1 MKKLLFLLGLGG
13 IGYGVYYY
21 FTEQLKLAL
30 NWDFKITDFKLNSIT
45 SQGADI
51 DLIISVLNK
60 SSFAV
65 EVKDYDIDVL
75 YSGVKIANA
84 KNDSRFTVQAD
95 SWFDVPTSAYI
106 SFDSAKGILGDLTKD
121 KYITKE
127 EREEIKILEKVN
139 TINSKEEI
147 KKINRKGKMNIL
159 IAKIPKEI
167 IFNAKDI
174 MVSQNSADDLGLSK
188 PINKINDLL
197 GKLGIKI

>member
-21 FTEQLKLAL
+21 FTEQLKLAFD
-30 NWDFKITDFKLNSIT
+30 WDFKITDFKLNTIT

-60 SSFAV
+60 SSFAI
-65 EVKDYDIDVL
+65 EVKNYDIDVL
-75 YSGVKIANA
+75 YEGVAIAKA
-84 KNDSRFTVQAD
+84 KNDSAFTVQSD

-106 SFDSAKGILGDLTKD
+106 SFDSAKGVLGDFG
-121 KYITKE
+121 ITLLSKKPL
-127 EREEIKILEKVN
+127 KITV
-139 TINSKEEI
+139 
-147 KKINRKGKMNIL
+147 KGKMNIL

-174 MVSQNSADDLGLSK
+174 LVSQNSAEYLGLSK

>member
-30 NWDFKITDFKLNSIT
+30 DWDFKITNFKLNSIT
-45 SQGADI
+45 SQVADI

-65 EVKDYDIDVL
+65 EVKDYDIDVF
-75 YSGVKIANA
+75 YSGVAIAKAISDNT
-84 KNDSRFTVQAD
+84 FTVQSD
-95 SWFDVPTSAYI
+95 SWFDVPTSAYV
-106 SFDSAKGILGDLTKD
+106 SFDNAKGLLGDFG
-121 KYITKE
+121 ITLLSKKPL
-127 EREEIKILEKVN
+127 KITV
-139 TINSKEEI
+139 
-147 KKINRKGKMNIL
+147 KGKMNIL
-159 IAKIPKEI
+159 IANIPKEI

-174 MVSQNSADDLGLSK
+174 LVSQNSAEYFGLNK
-188 PINKINDLL
+188 PINKINNLL

>member
-30 NWDFKITDFKLNSIT
+30 DWDFKVSDFKLNSIT

-65 EVKDYDIDVL
+65 EVKDYDIDVF
-75 YSGVKIANA
+75 YSGVAIAKA
-84 KNDSRFTVQAD
+84 QNDNRFTVQAD

-106 SFDSAKGILGDLTKD
+106 SFDSAKGILGDLGMTLLASKP
-121 KYITKE
+121 
-127 EREEIKILEKVN
+127 IKI
-139 TINSKEEI
+139 TI
-147 KKINRKGKMNIL
+147 KGKMNIL
-159 IAKIPKEI
+159 IANIPKEI

-174 MVSQNSADDLGLSK
+174 MVSQNSAEDLGLSK

>member
-21 FTEQLKLAL
+21 FTEQLKLAFD
-30 NWDFKITDFKLNSIT
+30 WDFKISDFKLNSIT

-75 YSGVKIANA
+75 YSGVPIAKA
-84 KNDSRFTVQAD
+84 KNDNRFIVEAD

-106 SFDSAKGILGDLTKD
+106 SFDSTKGILGDLGKSLLSN
-121 KYITKE
+121 KPIT
-127 EREEIKILEKVN
+127 ITV
-139 TINSKEEI
+139 
-147 KKINRKGKMNIL
+147 KGKMNIL

-174 MVSQNSADDLGLSK
+174 LVSQNGAKDLGLSK

>member
-106 SFDSAKGILGDLTKD
+106 SFDSAKGILGDLGTTLLNNKP
-121 KYITKE
+121 
-127 EREEIKILEKVN
+127 IKITV
-139 TINSKEEI
+139 
-147 KKINRKGKMNIL
+147 KGKMNIL
-159 IAKIPKEI
+159 IAKILKRLYLMQ
-167 IFNAKDI
+167 KT
-174 MVSQNSADDLGLSK
+174 
-188 PINKINDLL
+188 
-197 GKLGIKI
+197 

>member
-1 MKKLLFLLGLGG
+1 MKKLLLLLGLGG

-21 FTEQLKLAL
+21 FTEQLKLAFD
-30 NWDFKITDFKLNSIT
+30 WDFKISDFKLNSIT
-45 SQGADI
+45 SKGADI

-75 YSGVKIANA
+75 YSGVPIANA
-84 KNDSRFTVQAD
+84 KNDNRFTVEAD
-95 SWFDVPTSAYI
+95 NWFDVPTSAYI
-106 SFDSAKGILGDLTKD
+106 SFDSAKGILGDLGKTLLSNKP
-121 KYITKE
+121 
-127 EREEIKILEKVN
+127 IKV
-139 TINSKEEI
+139 TV
-147 KKINRKGKMNIL
+147 KGKMNIL

-174 MVSQNSADDLGLSK
+174 LVSQNGAKDLGLSK

>member
-21 FTEQLKLAL
+21 FTEQLKLAFD
-30 NWDFKITDFKLNSIT
+30 WDFRISNFKINSIT

-65 EVKDYDIDVL
+65 EVKDYDIDVF
-75 YSGVKIANA
+75 YSGVQIANA
-84 KNDSRFTVQAD
+84 KNDNRFTVEAD
-95 SWFDVPTSAYI
+95 NWFDVPTSAYI
-106 SFDSAKGILGDLTKD
+106 SFDSTKGILGDLGKTLLSNKP
-121 KYITKE
+121 IT
-127 EREEIKILEKVN
+127 ITV
-139 TINSKEEI
+139 
-147 KKINRKGKMNIL
+147 KGKMNIL

-174 MVSQNSADDLGLSK
+174 LVSQNGAKDLGLSK

>member
-13 IGYGVYYY
+13 IGYGLYYY

-30 NWDFKITDFKLNSIT
+30 DWDYKISNFRLNSIT

-84 KNDSRFTVQAD
+84 KNDSRFIAEAD
-95 SWFDVPTSAYI
+95 SWFDIPTSAYI
-106 SFDSAKGILGDLTKD
+106 SFDSAKGILGDLGTTLLANKP
-121 KYITKE
+121 
-127 EREEIKILEKVN
+127 IKV
-139 TINSKEEI
+139 TV
-147 KKINRKGKMNIL
+147 KGKMNTL

>member
-30 NWDFKITDFKLNSIT
+30 DWDFKVSNFKLNSIT
-45 SQGADI
+45 SKGADI

-75 YSGVKIANA
+75 YSGVEIAKA
-84 KNDSRFTVQAD
+84 KNDNRFTVQAD

-106 SFDSAKGILGDLTKD
+106 SFDSAKGILGDLGTTLLTNKP
-121 KYITKE
+121 
-127 EREEIKILEKVN
+127 IKITV
-139 TINSKEEI
+139 
-147 KKINRKGKMNIL
+147 KGKMNIL

-174 MVSQNSADDLGLSK
+174 MVSQNGAEDLGLSK
-188 PINKINDLL
+188 PIKKINDLL